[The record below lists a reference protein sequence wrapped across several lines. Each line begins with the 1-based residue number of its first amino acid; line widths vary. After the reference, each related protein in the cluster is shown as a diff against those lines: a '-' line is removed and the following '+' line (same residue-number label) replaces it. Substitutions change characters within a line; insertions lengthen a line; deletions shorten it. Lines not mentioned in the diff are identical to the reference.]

1 MVFALFCMMR
11 GSGEK
16 ANPNPFKTDYA
27 KLMDNLFIIYF
38 QQNQVSP
45 SFNQLTKYKNYQIK
59 QEKAQIISILI

>member
-16 ANPNPFKTDYA
+16 ANPNPFKIDFA

-38 QQNQVSP
+38 Q
-45 SFNQLTKYKNYQIK
+45 
-59 QEKAQIISILI
+59 